1 MFAFLFSLAYSLRN
15 SLRTRA
21 ALHVEILALRHQ
33 LLVLR
38 RSNRDRRLRLKP
50 TDRVLWVWIS
60 RWWSGWRSALL
71 IVKPETV
78 IAWHRTGFR
87 LYWAW
92 KSRILHGRPSVP
104 KEVRDLI
111 RHMSLA
117 NPGWGAPRIHGEL
130 LKLGIAVSQ
139 TTVAKYMIRSRR
151 PPSQTWKTFLKNH
164 MGDLVS
170 ADFFVVPTITFRLL
184 FVFLI
189 LSHDRRRPVHF
200 AVTANPTAEWVAH
213 PLLDAFPWDSAP
225 RYLLRDRDSS
235 YGRAFR
241 EAAEWLNLRE
251 LLTAPRSPW
260 QNAYVERLI
269 GSIRRECLNHVIVL
283 RESGLRRILKLY
295 FEYYERSRTHLS
307 LDKDAPIPRAI
318 QPRDLG
324 RVVELPQV
332 GGLHHRY

>member
-92 KSRILHGRPSVP
+92 KSRILHRRPSVP

-139 TTVAKYMIRSRR
+139 TTVAKYMIRNRR
-151 PPSQTWKTFLKNH
+151 PPFADLEDILEKPYGGSGFCRFLCSPDNH
-164 MGDLVS
+164 VPS
-170 ADFFVVPTITFRLL
+170 ALC
-184 FVFLI
+184 
-189 LSHDRRRPVHF
+189 
-200 AVTANPTAEWVAH
+200 
-213 PLLDAFPWDSAP
+213 LLDSFP
-225 RYLLRDRDSS
+225 
-235 YGRAFR
+235 
-241 EAAEWLNLRE
+241 
-251 LLTAPRSPW
+251 
-260 QNAYVERLI
+260 
-269 GSIRRECLNHVIVL
+269 
-283 RESGLRRILKLY
+283 
-295 FEYYERSRTHLS
+295 
-307 LDKDAPIPRAI
+307 
-318 QPRDLG
+318 
-324 RVVELPQV
+324 
-332 GGLHHRY
+332 